1 MTINN
6 LRILA
11 VVPARGGS
19 KGIIRKNMRKVC
31 GKSLIEHTVDCINQ
45 LDWLDESVLSTE
57 DHAIAE
63 HGKSLGLKVPCMR
76 PEELAGDFSN
86 SIDAWKHAWLTSE
99 EYFNTTF
106 DISVLLQPTS
116 PMRIPEDIRDSVN
129 LLIEK
134 NAYSVATVSQTPAD
148 FTPHKTLKF
157 SETGTL
163 SPFLEDG
170 LKYSI
175 RQNIP
180 DLYHRNGIC
189 YAVTR
194 ESLINHNNLIEKNC
208 YPLLINRFVVNIDEE
223 IDIKIAEHLLG
234 NIENNP

>member
-6 LRILA
+6 LRVLA

-19 KGIIRKNMRKVC
+19 KGIVRKNMRKIC
-31 GKSLIEHTVDCINQ
+31 GKTLIEHTVDCIKQ

-57 DHAIAE
+57 DSEIAD
-63 HGKSLGLKVPCMR
+63 HGKSLGLTIPCMR
-76 PEELAGDFSN
+76 PAELAGDYSN
-86 SIDAWKHAWLTSE
+86 SIDTWKHAWLTSE
-99 EYFNTTF
+99 EHFEKTF

-116 PMRIPEDIRDSVN
+116 PMRRSKDIKDSVD
-129 LLIEK
+129 LLIDK
-134 NAYSVATVSQTPAD
+134 NANSVATVSKTPAD
-148 FTPHKTLKF
+148 FTPHKTL
-157 SETGTL
+157 SVSQNGTL
-163 SPFLEDG
+163 SPFLSDG

-194 ESLINHNNLIEKNC
+194 ESLIDHNNLMENSC
-208 YPLLINRFVVNIDEE
+208 YPLLIDRFVVNIDEE
-223 IDIKIAEHLLG
+223 IDIKIAEHLLY
-234 NIENNP
+234 NNDINP

>member
-6 LRILA
+6 KHILA

-19 KGIIRKNMRKVC
+19 KGIPRKNLRKVC

-45 LDWLDESVLSTE
+45 LDWLDQSVLSTE
-57 DHAIAE
+57 DDEIAE
-63 HGKSLGLKVPCMR
+63 HGKALGLTIPCMR
-76 PEELAGDFSN
+76 PEELADDFSN
-86 SIDAWKHAWLTSE
+86 SIDTWKHAWLTSE
-99 EYFNTTF
+99 EHFKTTF

-116 PMRIPEDIRDSVN
+116 PMRQATDITDSVK
-129 LLIEK
+129 LLLEN
-134 NAYSVATVSQTPAD
+134 NANSVATVSKTPAD
-148 FTPHKTLKF
+148 FTPHKTLKY
-157 SETGTL
+157 SQNGTL
-163 SPFLEDG
+163 SPYLTDG

-194 ESLINHNNLIEKNC
+194 ESLIDHNNLMEKSC
-208 YPLLINRFVVNIDEE
+208 YPLLIDRFVVNIDEE
-223 IDIKIAEHLLG
+223 IDIKIAEHLLCAV
-234 NIENNP
+234 